1 MKSVHIIIISALA
14 AVFSSCE
21 QSAPS
26 PDNRPPGKVY
36 ADPEEKQEYALC
48 FGNTHSHCR
57 YSGDANQTEANT
69 VERHFALAREN
80 GYDFYCVTDHSQYDT
95 YSQDA
100 WEHIAAAADEYTTE
114 KFVAIRGYE
123 HSENNGP
130 GAKGHQNVYNSD
142 SYLNAL
148 AEGIDMTY
156 FHNWLADPSNSGVVV
171 SMNHP
176 EKDQYDGFA
185 CYNETARDKV
195 TMFEVIN
202 GKELYF
208 DSFLIALGKGWKVS
222 PIAGC
227 DNHATNAIS
236 TWTPRTGLAVER
248 LTREGILD
256 AMRNRRTYATFDP
269 DLKLIYYVNNHVM
282 GSAFNTSSEELR
294 FEISVSDPDK
304 SSADAR
310 IRRIEITG
318 ASGVTVKAG
327 EFSEHDVEWKVAIPA
342 AKGCYFLKIY
352 NFTSS
357 EPVAYAAP
365 VWVL

>member
-1 MKSVHIIIISALA
+1 MKRFAIVPVLALLVSA
-14 AVFSSCE
+14 C
-21 QSAPS
+21 QSAPE
-26 PDNRPPGKVY
+26 VQY
-36 ADPEEKQEYALC
+36 MTV
-48 FGNTHSHCR
+48 FGNTHSHCN
-57 YSGDANQTEANT
+57 YSGDIAKFKAKKGLSLDPKNT
-69 VERHFALAREN
+69 VDNHYRIAKEN
-80 GYDFYCVTDHSQYDT
+80 GYDFYCVTDHSQYP
-95 YSQDA
+95 
-100 WEHIAAAADEYTTE
+100 EYTQEAWKDIKAKAIAYTDAA
-114 KFVAIRGYE
+114 FVGLRGYE
-123 HSENNGP
+123 HSENDGP
-130 GAKGHQNVYNSD
+130 DGTGHMNVYNSATF
-142 SYLNAL
+142 LNAL
-148 AEGIDMTY
+148 ADSVSIEF
-156 FHNWLADPSNSGVVV
+156 FHNWLARPENDAVIAGF
-171 SMNHP
+171 NHP
-176 EKDQYDGFA
+176 QINAYNDFA
-185 CYNETARDKV
+185 CYNEEARDNFKII
-195 TMFEVIN
+195 ELIN
-202 GKELYF
+202 GSKPRFYP
-208 DSFLIALGKGWKVS
+208 SFLNALSKGWKVS

-248 LTREGILD
+248 LTREGIFD

-318 ASGVTVKAG
+318 ASGATVKAG
-327 EFSEHDVEWKVAIPA
+327 EVSEHDVEWKVAIPA
-342 AKGCYFLKIY
+342 SKGCYFLKIY